1 MMEKLPS
8 VSRMLNI
15 QYRMNKS
22 IADWSSYAMYDGK
35 LMSHESVKDR
45 KLCHLSSVGSIDQI
59 NQKDDEN
66 DLLSIT
72 RNSPLLLI
80 DTAGCYTYESVNSAG
95 SKYNEGEA
103 EILTKHLKNLISLGV
118 KQQDIA
124 VITPYNG
131 QVEILRRLLLEEYP
145 KLEIRSV
152 DGFQGGEREAVVLSL
167 VRSSERGELG
177 IGFLK
182 DKRRLN
188 VAVTR
193 ARRQVAVIC
202 DSETVSKNDFLK
214 QLVQW
219 MEDKGEYLSAME
231 YIEDDAV
238 VTNNEDYTKQLHTQM
253 TKVESKSK
261 CTDTKVA
268 DLNTSEEKVDVAN
281 NLSDSKIFSIKEDH
295 EEQISFFSEIAGDG
309 ESLELRFTN
318 NEEIVFNL
326 RQLCIRHGLK
336 LEMEEKGGNV
346 IATILKTDK
355 SSGSNENV
363 EICEKMS
370 ASCNVACDDQ
380 TVITK
385 KNNNTSE
392 ITPERIELGRD
403 KHVED
408 KKLEKVEGAAKSE
421 ISANDPIAEP
431 VSNMNSLLASL
442 AKERAARQQNVAPP
456 KVVQKTTNKSKKK
469 KDGKKLGGTQIKSK
483 PQKDETLD
491 DLDDMAFLDAQ
502 IEKVQT
508 SHGRKINASGS
519 NYKTIVNGILISKP
533 KPKDEKKK
541 NTRASKALNEKLKSA
556 QQSRRGDKAK
566 KK

>member
-1 MMEKLPS
+1 MDKCPL

-22 IADWSSYAMYDGK
+22 IAEWSSFAMYDGK

-45 KLCHLSSVGSIDQI
+45 KLCHLPSVGSIDHT

-188 VAVTR
+188 VAITR
-193 ARRQVAVIC
+193 AKRQVAVIC

-214 QLVQW
+214 QLVKW
-219 MEDKGEYLSAME
+219 MEDNGEYLSAME
-231 YIEDDAV
+231 YIEDDIV
-238 VTNNEDYTKQLHTQM
+238 VTNNEGYTKQLHTQM
-253 TKVESKSK
+253 TRVESKSK
-261 CTDTKVA
+261 CTDAEVA
-268 DLNTSEEKVDVAN
+268 DLSTSEEKVDVAN
-281 NLSDSKIFSIKEDH
+281 NLSDSNIISIKEDH
-295 EEQISFFSEIAGDG
+295 EEQTSFFSEIASDG
-309 ESLELRFTN
+309 ESLELRFAN
-318 NEEIVFNL
+318 NEDLVFNL
-326 RQLCIRHGLK
+326 RQLCIRRDLQ
-336 LEMEEKGGNV
+336 LEMEEKFDHV
-346 IATILKTDK
+346 VATILKMDK
-355 SSGSNENV
+355 RSRLDENV
-363 EICEKMS
+363 EICEIMS
-370 ASCNVACDDQ
+370 AGCNIASDDQ
-380 TVITK
+380 NVITK
-385 KNNNTSE
+385 KNNNTSN
-392 ITPERIELGRD
+392 ISPETKELDGD

-408 KKLEKVEGAAKSE
+408 QKLEKVDEAAKSE
-421 ISANDPIAEP
+421 ISVNDPIAEP

-442 AKERAARQQNVAPP
+442 AKERAARQQNAATP
-456 KVVQKTTNKSKKK
+456 KVVQKTKNKPKKK
-469 KDGKKLGGTQIKSK
+469 KSGKKLGGTQLKSK
-483 PQKDETLD
+483 PQNDDTLD

-533 KPKDEKKK
+533 KPKDDKKK
-541 NTRASKALNEKLKSA
+541 NTRASKVLNEKLKSA
-556 QQSRRGDKAK
+556 QQSRRGGKAK

>member
-1 MMEKLPS
+1 
-8 VSRMLNI
+8 
-15 QYRMNKS
+15 MNKS

-45 KLCHLSSVGSIDQI
+45 KLCHLPSVGSIDHST
-59 NQKDDEN
+59 QKDDEN
-66 DLLSIT
+66 DLLTIT
-72 RNSPLLLI
+72 RNYPLLLI

-193 ARRQVAVIC
+193 AKRQVAVIC

-219 MEDKGEYLSAME
+219 MEDNGEYLSAME

-261 CTDTKVA
+261 RTDSKVA
-268 DLNTSEEKVDVAN
+268 DLSTSEEKVDIAN

-295 EEQISFFSEIAGDG
+295 EEQLSFFSEIAGDG
-309 ESLELRFTN
+309 ESLELRFAN
-318 NEEIVFNL
+318 NEDIAFNL
-326 RQLCIRHGLK
+326 RQLCIRHGLQ
-336 LEMEEKGGNV
+336 LEMEEKV
-346 IATILKTDK
+346 DIVVATILKMDK
-355 SSGSNENV
+355 CSSSNENV
-363 EICEKMS
+363 EICEIMS
-370 ASCNVACDDQ
+370 ASCNIASDDQ
-380 TVITK
+380 TVITEK
-385 KNNNTSE
+385 TNNTSN
-392 ITPERIELGRD
+392 ISPGTIELGGD
-403 KHVED
+403 KNVED
-408 KKLEKVEGAAKSE
+408 QKLEKAEEAAKPE
-421 ISANDPIAEP
+421 LCVNDPITEP
-431 VSNMNSLLASL
+431 ASNMNTLLADL
-442 AKERAARQQNVAPP
+442 AKERAARQQNAAPS
-456 KVVQKTTNKSKKK
+456 KGAQKNTKKSKKK
-469 KDGKKLGGTQIKSK
+469 KSGKKLGGTQIKSK
-483 PQKDETLD
+483 PEKDETLD

-508 SHGRKINASGS
+508 SHGRKIDASGS

-541 NTRASKALNEKLKSA
+541 NTRASKVLNEKLKSA
-556 QQSRRGDKAK
+556 QQSRRGGKAK